1 MATIF
6 AWTGALSKR
15 GELDGTKDLVDFSKN
30 LEKAVLSTIQE
41 GFMTGDLAS
50 LSVPPAKKILDSWEF
65 IAAIK
70 ERLSANY

>member
-1 MATIF
+1 M
-6 AWTGALSKR
+6 
-15 GELDGTKDLVDFSKN
+15 DFSKN

-50 LSVPPAKKILDSWEF
+50 FSVPSAKKMLDSWEF

-70 ERLSANY
+70 ERLSINF